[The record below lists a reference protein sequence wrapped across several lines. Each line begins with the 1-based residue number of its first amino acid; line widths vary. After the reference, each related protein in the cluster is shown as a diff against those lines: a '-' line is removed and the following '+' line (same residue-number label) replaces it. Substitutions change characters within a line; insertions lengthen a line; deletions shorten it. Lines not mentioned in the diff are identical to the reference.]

1 MTAKWKNKTKRHGPL
16 CLRVIRNLKSK
27 KRLLL
32 RRPLLRR
39 PLSRRPLSRRPLP
52 RRLNRK
58 SLANPSMKKLLTERA
73 LIELFPWMVSMSK
86 LCKKKSHAKT
96 ILQQLRRQ
104 SIKLNNKRRRS
115 FIKNMN

>member
-1 MTAKWKNKTKRHGPL
+1 MTAKSKNKTKRHGPL

-32 RRPLLRR
+32 RNPLLRR
-39 PLSRRPLSRRPLP
+39 LLSRRPLSRRPLP
-52 RRLNRK
+52 KRLNRK

-73 LIELFPWMVSMSK
+73 LIELFPWMSMSK

>member
-1 MTAKWKNKTKRHGPL
+1 MTAKSKNKTKRHGPL

-32 RRPLLRR
+32 RNPLLRR
-39 PLSRRPLSRRPLP
+39 LLSRRPLSRKPLP
-52 RRLNRK
+52 KRLNRK

-73 LIELFPWMVSMSK
+73 LIELFLWMSMSK